1 MLGCPSPNAWSG
13 AYRNGIAIDWVA
25 YHAIFTP
32 KVSETIEL
40 GVEEKITL
48 DTEVFHIILES
59 IAKGTGTKV
68 SDITDDTELVELGE
82 V

>member
-1 MLGCPSPNAWSG
+1 MLGCPSPDAWSG
-13 AYRNGIAIDWVA
+13 AYRNGIAIDRVA

-40 GVEEKITL
+40 GVKEKIAL

-59 IAKGTGTKV
+59 MLYRQGNRYQSI
-68 SDITDDTELVELGE
+68 
-82 V
+82 

>member
-1 MLGCPSPNAWSG
+1 M
-13 AYRNGIAIDWVA
+13 
-25 YHAIFTP
+25 P

-40 GVEEKITL
+40 GVEEKIAL

-68 SDITDDTELVELGE
+68 SDITNDTEPVELGE